1 MVLLSLAALFWAGNT
16 VAGRLAV
23 GEIAPM
29 QLTFLRWSVV
39 IAVLWP
45 LYGGEVRG
53 HWPVLG
59 PSVGRL
65 ALMAALGFTGFN
77 ALFYVAA
84 YRTTAVN
91 LGIIQGAIPVFVLV
105 GAYLAYRTRVGLLQ
119 GIGALITF
127 LGVIVIATRG
137 APLEALAIG
146 LNPGDLAMILG
157 SALYA
162 YYAVGLKRRPA
173 MPGAAFFTLLAL
185 LAAVSAFPL
194 AIAEAVLTES
204 RLPTGQGFL
213 VMLWVAVFPS
223 CLAQLFFL
231 RGVDA
236 IGPGRAGV
244 FINLVPVFA
253 ALLGVA
259 LLGESFEGFHALSLA
274 MVIGGIW
281 LSQRPASP

>member
-29 QLTFLRWSVV
+29 QLTFLRWVV
-39 IAVLWP
+39 VLAVLWP
-45 LYGGEVRG
+45 LYGREVRA
-53 HWPVLG
+53 HWPLLK
-59 PSVGRL
+59 PEMSRL

-105 GAYLAYRTRVGLLQ
+105 GAFIAYRTRVSLLQ
-119 GIGALITF
+119 GIGALLTV
-127 LGVIVIATRG
+127 LGVIVIASRG
-137 APLEALAIG
+137 APLEALSIG

-162 YYAVGLKRRPA
+162 FYAVGLKRRPA

-185 LAAVSAFPL
+185 LAAVSALPL
-194 AIAEAVLTES
+194 AIAEALLAGS
-204 RLPTGQGFL
+204 GLPSGPGLL

-259 LLGESFEGFHALSLA
+259 LLGERFEGFHALSLA

-281 LSQRPASP
+281 LSQRVPST